1 MMTLKQERLL
11 KTAEKEARAIQG
23 RHTGDEIQVTV
34 GDVWFWFIKVG
45 KKMVLIQAEDW
56 DAPTGKRG
64 RPRKQFLDS
73 PTI

>member
-34 GDVWFWFIKVG
+34 GDVWFWFIKINRSVHI
-45 KKMVLIQAEDW
+45 IQAEDW
-56 DAPTGKRG
+56 EPEEGKRKRG
-64 RPRKQFLDS
+64 RPKKN
-73 PTI
+73 